1 MKKHILLI
9 IAVSA
14 FSALVLWI
22 SGLATYFYSLNVYIF
37 RRLFD
42 FISSFF

>member
-1 MKKHILLI
+1 MKKNLLLI

-22 SGLATYFYSLNVYIF
+22 SGLAAHFYSINVYIF

-42 FISSFF
+42 FVSSFF

>member
-1 MKKHILLI
+1 MKKNILLI

-22 SGLATYFYSLNVYIF
+22 SGLATHFYSLNMIIF
-37 RRLFD
+37 HKLSGLIKNIF
-42 FISSFF
+42 